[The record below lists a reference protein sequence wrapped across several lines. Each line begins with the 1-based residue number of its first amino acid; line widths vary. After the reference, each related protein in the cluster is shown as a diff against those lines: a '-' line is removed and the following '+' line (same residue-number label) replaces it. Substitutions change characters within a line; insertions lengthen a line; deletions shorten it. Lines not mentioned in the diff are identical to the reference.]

1 MHSRKPSVLLTSI
14 PSYTSILSYSSIY
27 NSRKHSPKKIWK
39 KNMLPSWK
47 TDLTTIIM
55 LQKFRVFLKSKPS
68 CELNLIPIYFF
79 VIIVWAISYWSN
91 KIPNFVPRFFV
102 FSQSIFAF
110 ISRKSLFLLLLQCSH
125 LFYW

>member
-1 MHSRKPSVLLTSI
+1 MYSRKPSVFLTSI
-14 PSYTSILSYSSIY
+14 PSYSSILSYSNIY
-27 NSRKHSPKKIWK
+27 NLWKHSSKKIWK

-47 TDLTTIIM
+47 TDLTTITM

-91 KIPNFVPRFFV
+91 KISNFVPRFFV
-102 FSQSIFAF
+102 FFQSIFAF
-110 ISRKSLFLLLLQCSH
+110 ISRKSLFLLLLQCTH